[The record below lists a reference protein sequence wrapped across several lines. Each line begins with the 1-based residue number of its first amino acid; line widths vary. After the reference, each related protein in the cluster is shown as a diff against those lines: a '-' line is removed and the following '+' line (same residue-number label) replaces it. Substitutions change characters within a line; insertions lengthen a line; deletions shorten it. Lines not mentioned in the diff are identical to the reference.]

1 MKRNG
6 ITEYFEE
13 VEITKEYDGYYYSVS
28 EAITIVILGSICGLK
43 NINQIQQWAAND
55 RISEFLRENFAIERV
70 PCYYWLLCL
79 MKLVKTESLNR
90 CFMDWAY
97 SCMPEKAEMLT
108 ISFDGKTVRSTAK
121 MESYESPLHI
131 VSAHLS
137 ELGIT
142 LAQRSVDGKSNE
154 IPAVQALLKELNIKG
169 TVIVADALN
178 CQKETAEIII
188 DGEANYLLSVKDN
201 QPNLKSDIEDYI
213 QDSDLQST
221 METVVKKEK
230 NRGRIETR
238 TAFVT
243 NDIEWLNQRKDWK
256 NLCCIGAIHT
266 EFETKKGKTSE
277 WHYYIS
283 SCPLTAEQLLHHA
296 RMEWR
301 VESMHWLLDMR
312 FDEDWCRV
320 EDRTI
325 QENLN
330 ILHKFALNTIKLFKS
345 HTGSRKAISKIM
357 LDCLLNP
364 SDILNV
370 INSAVSQN

>member
-1 MKRNG
+1 MYTKYMKRNG

-43 NINQIQQWAAND
+43 NISQIQQWAQNE
-55 RISEFLRENFAIERV
+55 RISEFLKEQFAIERV

-79 MKLVKTESLNR
+79 MKLIKTESLNR

-97 SCMPEKAEMLT
+97 SRMPEKAERLT
-108 ISFDGKTVRSTAK
+108 ISFDGKTVRSTSQ

-131 VSAHLS
+131 ISAHLS

-154 IPAVQALLKELNIKG
+154 IPAVQALLKEMNIKG
-169 TVIVADALN
+169 TIIVADALN

-188 DGEANYLLSVKDN
+188 DGEADYLLSVKDN
-201 QPNLKSDIEDYI
+201 HPNLKSDIEDYI
-213 QDSDLQST
+213 QDNYLQSA
-221 METVVKKEK
+221 METAVTKEK

-243 NDIEWLNQRKDWK
+243 TDIEWLNQRKDWK

-266 EFETKKGKTSE
+266 AFETKKGKTSE

-296 RMEWR
+296 RMEWG
-301 VESMHWLLDMR
+301 VETMHWLLDVR

-320 EDRTI
+320 VDRTI

-330 ILHKFALNTIKLFKS
+330 ILHKFALNSKNPCLHSVGLFCQ
-345 HTGSRKAISKIM
+345 KA
-357 LDCLLNP
+357 L
-364 SDILNV
+364 V
-370 INSAVSQN
+370 Y